1 MDKEK
6 LLEKINTIGTSED
19 EAERRSLLDSLRDEI
34 GEVFDRNHEL
44 EEQNNKY
51 SEANESLRS
60 ANMDLFLQLGQQ
72 KSKGE
77 TIHSETGEE
86 PPKEKRNFEN
96 LFDEKGA
103 IK

>member
-1 MDKEK
+1 MDKET
-6 LLEKINTIGTSED
+6 LLEKINAIGTSED
-19 EAERRSLLDSLRDEI
+19 EGERRSMLDALRDDI
-34 GEVFDRNHEL
+34 GEVFNRNLEL
-44 EEQNNKY
+44 EEQNTNYAK
-51 SEANESLRS
+51 ANESLRN
-60 ANMDLFLQLGQQ
+60 ANMDLFLQLGEQ

-77 TIHSETGEE
+77 TLKSETGEE